1 MPNMLNLTKAESEDL
16 LNLRK
21 QNLSLCLEKKN
32 LLNTKARVAVVLD
45 YSGSMDQMYKNGTV
59 QAVME
64 RLLPIAM
71 NFDDN
76 GSMEA
81 WIFENGFHRLPDIN
95 HDNYYGYIK
104 SEILDK
110 RYRMGG
116 TCYAPIMK
124 DVAKKYLQEDP
135 QPVADYIIFITD
147 GDCFDGSESKK
158 VVKALSHAP
167 IFWQFVGVGDAS
179 FGFLNTLDNMTDRY
193 VDNANLFVVNR
204 ILDMS
209 DNEIYD
215 KLLAEFPG
223 WLNNPKVQDLIS
235 TNYRG
240 LPEATSVL
248 VDQPAEPTEKKGFF
262 SRLFG

>member
-1 MPNMLNLTKAESEDL
+1 MSNMLNLSKADSEDL

-45 YSGSMDQMYKNGTV
+45 FSGSMNYLYKNGTV

-76 GSMEA
+76 GAMEA
-81 WIFENGFHRLPDIN
+81 WIFEDGFHRLPDIN

-104 SEILDK
+104 SQILDK
-110 RYRMGG
+110 RYSMGG

-124 DVAKKYLQEDP
+124 DVATKYIKEEP
-135 QPVADYIIFITD
+135 QPIADYIIFITD
-147 GDCFDGSESKK
+147 GDCVDGPKSKTMI
-158 VVKALSHAP
+158 KALSYTP
-167 IFWQFVGVGDAS
+167 IFWQFVGIGSAEFS
-179 FGFLNTLDNMTDRY
+179 FLETLDSMTDRY
-193 VDNANLFVVNR
+193 VDNANLFVVNN
-204 ILDMS
+204 IMDME
-209 DNEIYD
+209 DDEIYD
-215 KLLAEFPG
+215 KLLAEFPV
-223 WLNNPKVQDLIS
+223 WLKNSKVQDLIS
-235 TNYRG
+235 NNYRG
-240 LPEATSVL
+240 LPEADAVL
-248 VDQPAEPTEKKGFF
+248 VDQPKEPTEKKGFF